1 MKKITKRESPDWFEA
16 WKTNFRTIHNREPH
30 YKTDFSTG
38 DQDGAKRR
46 KNLRQQLVEEQ
57 GAICCYCMRRIS
69 VNTSHIE
76 HFWPKDVFLDK
87 DLNYDNLFA
96 SCNGVERAEDEYVY
110 EMDEHCGHRKND
122 WWRTDMVCLTDAGIE
137 AMFRYFPNG
146 EVKSVQ
152 GRSTSNIAQEMIHNL
167 GLDSYHLVRER
178 RLAIEASEFY
188 DAEPYTAE
196 EIRDFIEYYSNK
208 NNGFYEPYC
217 KAIVDCLETI
227 L

>member
-1 MKKITKRESPDWFEA
+1 
-16 WKTNFRTIHNREPH
+16 
-30 YKTDFSTG
+30 
-38 DQDGAKRR
+38 
-46 KNLRQQLVEEQ
+46 
-57 GAICCYCMRRIS
+57 
-69 VNTSHIE
+69 
-76 HFWPKDVFLDK
+76 
-87 DLNYDNLFA
+87 
-96 SCNGVERAEDEYVY
+96 
-110 EMDEHCGHRKND
+110 
-122 WWRTDMVCLTDAGIE
+122 MVCLTDDGIE